1 MTLERKMKGVANP
14 KVPQL
19 ISIRSKDFVIIAL
32 FWDVLA
38 TILRAVANFSF
49 VVFFVRYILFNSTSL
64 AVIHRLLVIGPQLV
78 VIFRYFD
85 NMADAF
91 KLLLLLVAVSLL

>member
-1 MTLERKMKGVANP
+1 MKGVANP

-19 ISIRSKDFVIIAL
+19 ISIRSKDFIIIAL

-49 VVFFVRYILFNSTSL
+49 VVFFVRYILFNSTS
-64 AVIHRLLVIGPQLV
+64 
-78 VIFRYFD
+78 
-85 NMADAF
+85 
-91 KLLLLLVAVSLL
+91 